1 MFGCECYEGT
11 NGHVR
16 RDSLTAW
23 CRNPGAERTG
33 PFVPSVVCLEEEMEE
48 ITWMDGVGGRRD
60 GGGEGARKGRVA
72 VRLRGDGWLVC
83 QVASGRWA
91 EGR

>member
-1 MFGCECYEGT
+1 M
-11 NGHVR
+11 
-16 RDSLTAW
+16 LA
-23 CRNPGAERTG
+23 
-33 PFVPSVVCLEEEMEE
+33 EEEMEE
-48 ITWMDGVGGRRD
+48 IAQMDGVVERRD